1 MHTRL
6 HGNYF
11 RTASNPK
18 EDYILYSQRYI
29 DHVLHVMMIDVLT
42 KRKLSNAFFLH
53 SFIGAPEYVYDI
65 TIFAIFRHDITI
77 FEAKN
82 SRYHDIT

>member
-1 MHTRL
+1 MFQL
-6 HGNYF
+6 
-11 RTASNPK
+11 
-18 EDYILYSQRYI
+18 
-29 DHVLHVMMIDVLT
+29 
-42 KRKLSNAFFLH
+42 
-53 SFIGAPEYVYDI
+53 GAPEYVYDI